1 MIPLRW
7 RRDAQPA
14 PMPRGA
20 AGRHAMV
27 KRAPGVADRI
37 REFNAGRDPERLALK
52 YRAMRASPF
61 AFLRGSCHL
70 FYDELASASLPAG
83 APLVWACGDL
93 HLENFGSYKGDN
105 RLVYFDMN
113 DFDEA
118 ALAPCTWDLARLLAS
133 VLVAARTLGVDE
145 AGALRLCRGFIDAY
159 AYALATGKARWVER
173 ETAQGMVREL
183 LDEPRNRSR
192 VQFLDRRTERAGK
205 RRNIRIDG
213 RKALA
218 VDPAQRKRI
227 ESFMRAFALA
237 QPNPGF
243 YRLLDVARRIAGTG
257 SLGVERFVVLVEGK
271 GSPDANY
278 LLDLKQ
284 ALPSALAPHFE
295 TRQPRW
301 KNEAQ
306 RVVSLQQRVQAI
318 SPAFLQPVSIGGV
331 DYILKGL
338 QPTEDRVALELW
350 HGHFE
355 RLHGLMTTLGEIVAW
370 GEFRSA
376 GRQGS
381 ASADELVAFA
391 GRKPWKARM
400 IALAR
405 ACAKQVD
412 RDWREYC
419 TAFDD
424 HAFPLA

>member
-1 MIPLRW
+1 MLL
-7 RRDAQPA
+7 Q
-14 PMPRGA
+14 
-20 AGRHAMV
+20 GRHRDPQSAPVLSIVSRRHSMA
-27 KRAPGVADRI
+27 KRTPGVVDRI

-52 YRAMRASPF
+52 YRAMRTSPF

-159 AYALATGKARWVER
+159 ANALATGKARWVER

-192 VQFLDRRTERAGK
+192 AQFLDRRTERVGK
-205 RRNIRIDG
+205 HRSIRIDG

-218 VDPAQRKRI
+218 VDAAQRRRI
-227 ESFMRAFALA
+227 ESFMRAFARA
-237 QPNPGF
+237 QPNPGY

-257 SLGVERFVVLVEGK
+257 SLGVERFVLLIKGK

-284 ALPSALAPHFE
+284 ALPSALAAHLE
-295 TRQPRW
+295 IRQPRW

-306 RVVSLQQRVQAI
+306 RVVILQQRVQAI
-318 SPAFLQPVSIGGV
+318 SPAFLRPVSVGGV

-338 QPTEDRVALELW
+338 QPAEDRVALELW
-350 HGHFE
+350 RGHFE
-355 RLHGLMTTLGEIVAW
+355 RLHGLISTLGEVVAW
-370 GEFRSA
+370 GELRSA

-381 ASADELVAFA
+381 ASIDELIAFA
-391 GRKPWKARM
+391 AQKPWKARM

-405 ACAKQVD
+405 TCAKQVD

-424 HAFPLA
+424 HVFRVA